1 MIRVR
6 LRFTRQGWF
15 RVEHVHHGVYRR
27 TILLGPW
34 STAFDAKFQTGLND
48 AV

>member
-1 MIRVR
+1 MRRAR
-6 LRFTRQGWF
+6 LRYTRQGWF
-15 RVEHVHHGVYRR
+15 RVEYVGRGVHRR

-34 STAFDAKFQTGLND
+34 PTAFDAKFQTGLDD